1 MNLLEQS
8 TRVALAAFLH
18 DIGKLAERAGIDHA
32 GRLAAHK
39 TLYCPWHQVG
49 TDTRNGY
56 HTHIHADYTRLAWD
70 ALEASGHF
78 PDLRRALPAQRE
90 RQLAAISYDDLEQ
103 RCGGG

>member
-8 TRVALAAFLH
+8 ARVALAAFLH

-32 GRLAAHK
+32 GRLDAHK

-49 TDTRNGY
+49 ADTRNGY
-56 HTHIHADYTRLAWD
+56 HSHIQAAYTGLAWD

-78 PDLRRALPAQRE
+78 PDLRRALPDQRQ
-90 RQLAAISYDDLEQ
+90 RQPAAISYDDVEQ
-103 RCGGG
+103 RCAGE